1 MATNLNRKLKR
12 LLNIDF
18 TKKTKNQT
26 KSYLKRQF
34 ESLGIKPTKYVDN
47 PTPKNIEK
55 AVNRIKNELQKQ
67 INSINAEREEIN
79 KLTHSN
85 ISEAYL
91 KTVKSYN
98 TKVRNTLKKL
108 KEYYPDLSDTVLD
121 YLQGKE
127 VTLTLR
133 NKAYNKDYMALRE
146 INPDNVGFS
155 SKKAQ
160 AQEIIRLR
168 KEMKRY
174 QFSNY
179 ISELTNK
186 TENMKFFKDF
196 LFMDGNPLKEK
207 DKVYLLTQ
215 FNNLNAI
222 QQEFAIKTDLGL
234 LIEKYKSA
242 IKTGAVFDDNG
253 ARIFNAMNYSINYL
267 KGL

>member
-18 TKKTKNQT
+18 TKKTKNQA

-34 ESLGIKPTKYVDN
+34 KSLGIKPTKYIEN

-55 AVNRIKNELQKQ
+55 SINRIKKEIQRQ
-67 INSINAEREEIN
+67 IKEREEIN
-79 KLTHSN
+79 KLTHTD

-98 TKVRNTLKKL
+98 TKVNNTLKKL
-108 KEYYPDLSDTVLD
+108 KQYYPDLSDTILD

-133 NKAYNKDYMALRE
+133 NKAYNKDDLTLRE
-146 INPDNVGFS
+146 INPNNAVFS

-196 LFMDGNPLKEK
+196 LSMDGNPLMEK

-215 FNNLNAI
+215 FNSLNAI

-242 IKTGAVFDDNG
+242 IETGAVFDDNG

-267 KGL
+267 KGI